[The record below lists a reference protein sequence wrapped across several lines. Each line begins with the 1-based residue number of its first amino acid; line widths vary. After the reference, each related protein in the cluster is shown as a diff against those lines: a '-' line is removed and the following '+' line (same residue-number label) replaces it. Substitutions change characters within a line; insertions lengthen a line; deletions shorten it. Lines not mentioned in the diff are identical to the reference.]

1 MNVRGE
7 GGKQEKL
14 QNCWKYSSK
23 VQNICSLSLGPK
35 QSGAPDWS
43 LSQSFCLKAL
53 LYTITPPPAAWTANT
68 RHERSIISG
77 CLCEILNVAAKSELI
92 RQHFSKLLLSSVGLL
107 YCCSPSASAFFGKK
121 SKYILFVEVL
131 AVCNYNCLWSLLFG
145 HHKTLYCNKNPESVH
160 LSVLN
165 LGCQTHFTLSS
176 IYSPLLF

>member
-121 SKYILFVEVL
+121 VSISF
-131 AVCNYNCLWSLLFG
+131 LLKF
-145 HHKTLYCNKNPESVH
+145 L
-160 LSVLN
+160 LSVIIIVCDPCCLA
-165 LGCQTHFTLSS
+165 TIKHFIATKIQSQS
-176 IYSPLLF
+176 IYQF